1 VTSRRRFL
9 HAAAVAAAGATGVAA
24 QAPAKV
30 WRVGYL
36 NLRAGPGPADAAFV
50 RGMRELGYVVG
61 RNLVIE
67 YRWAANDFTRMQ
79 PLADE
84 LARLP
89 VDVFVT
95 AATPG
100 IAAATRA
107 PGRIPVVM
115 CAVSDPVATGYA
127 ASLGKPGGRVTGM
140 TLQAND
146 LARKRLQLVREIVPG
161 AARVGV
167 LTLRIPDG
175 AADVNRLPRD
185 ALMVEMDDA
194 ARRLGVTLVA
204 VEAGD
209 AGELPGAFERLLR
222 APVQAVFVQANPLTL
237 QYAKRVA
244 ELAAAQRLP
253 ALYEL
258 RSFTEAGGLVA
269 YGPDLVEMYR
279 RAASF
284 VDRVFKGAQPG
295 DLPIEQPEKLELV
308 VNLKAAQA
316 LGLAIPQPVLLRADE
331 VIR

>member
-9 HAAAVAAAGATGVAA
+9 HAAAVAVAGATGVAA

-36 NLRAGPGPADAAFV
+36 NPRAGPGPADAAFV
-50 RGMRELGYVVG
+50 RGMRELGYVEG

-95 AATPG
+95 ASTPG
-100 IAAATRA
+100 ITAAMRA
-107 PGRIPVVM
+107 PGRIPVVV
-115 CAVSDPVATGYA
+115 CAVADPVRTGFA
-127 ASLGKPGGRVTGM
+127 ASLGKPGGVVTGM
-140 TLQAND
+140 TMQSND

-161 AARVGV
+161 AGRVGV

-209 AGELPGAFERLLR
+209 AGELPGAFERLQR

-237 QYAKRVA
+237 QYTRRVA
-244 ELAAAQRLP
+244 ELAAAHRLP

-258 RSFTEAGGLVA
+258 RSFAEAGGLVA

-284 VDRVFKGAQPG
+284 VDRIFRGAQPG

-308 VNLKAAQA
+308 INLKAAQT

-331 VIR
+331 VIG

>member
-1 VTSRRRFL
+1 MITRRAML
-9 HAAAVAAAGATGVAA
+9 AAAAFALAAGDRVRA
-24 QAPAKV
+24 QAPTKV

-36 NLRAGPGPADAAFV
+36 NLRAGPSPADHAFV
-50 RGMRELGYVVG
+50 RGMRELGYVEG
-61 RNLVIE
+61 RNLVVE
-67 YRWAANDFTRMQ
+67 YRWAANDFARMQ

-84 LARLP
+84 LARIP

-100 IAAATRA
+100 ISAATRA

-115 CAVSDPVATGYA
+115 TAVSDPVSTGFA
-127 ASLGKPGGRVTGM
+127 ASLAKPGGIVTGM

-146 LARKRLQLVREIVPG
+146 LARKRLQLVREFVPG
-161 AARVGV
+161 ASRIGV
-167 LTLRIPDG
+167 LTLRVPDG

-185 ALMVEMDDA
+185 ALMVEMEAA
-194 ARRLGVTLVA
+194 ARRMDIAVVA
-204 VEAGD
+204 AEAAD
-209 AGELPGAFERLLR
+209 AGELPGAFSRLQR
-222 APVQAVFVQANPLTL
+222 ASAQALFVQANPLTL
-237 QYAKRVA
+237 QYATRVA
-244 ELAAAQRLP
+244 ELAAGHRLP

-258 RSFTEAGGLVA
+258 RTFAEAGGLVS

-284 VDRVFKGAQPG
+284 VDRIFKGAKPG

-308 VNLKAAQA
+308 INLKAAQA
-316 LGLAIPQPVLLRADE
+316 LGLAIPQQLLLRADE

>member
-1 VTSRRRFL
+1 MIARRDL
-9 HAAAVAAAGATGVAA
+9 LGSALALAACGRVRA

-36 NLRAGPGPADAAFV
+36 NMRAGPGPLDAAFV
-50 RGMRELGYVVG
+50 RGMRELGYVEG

-67 YRWAANDFTRMQ
+67 YRWAGNDFARMQ
-79 PLADE
+79 PMADE

-89 VDVFVT
+89 VDIFVT

-100 IAAATRA
+100 ITAAARA
-107 PGRIPVVM
+107 PGRIPVVV
-115 CAVSDPVATGYA
+115 CAVSDPVSTGFA
-127 ASLGKPGGRVTGM
+127 ASLRKPGGSVTGM
-140 TLQAND
+140 TMQAND

-161 AARVGV
+161 ASRIGV

-175 AADVNRLPRD
+175 AADVNRLPHV
-185 ALMVEMDDA
+185 ALMTEMEAA
-194 ARRLGVTLVA
+194 ARRIGIALVA
-204 VEAGD
+204 AEAAD
-209 AGELPGAFERLLR
+209 AGELPGAYARLQR
-222 APVQAVFVQANPLTL
+222 AQAQALFVQANPLTL
-237 QYAKRVA
+237 QYTPMLA
-244 ELAAAQRLP
+244 ELAAAHRLP

-258 RSFTEAGGLVA
+258 RSFAEAGGLVS
-269 YGPDLVEMYR
+269 YGPDLVDLYR

-284 VDRVFKGAQPG
+284 VDRIFRGAKPA

-316 LGLAIPQPVLLRADE
+316 LGLAVPQAVLLRADE

>member
-1 VTSRRRFL
+1 MITRRDL
-9 HAAAVAAAGATGVAA
+9 LGSALALAATGRVRA

-50 RGMRELGYVVG
+50 RGMRELGYVEG

-95 AATPG
+95 ASTPG
-100 IAAATRA
+100 VTAATRA
-107 PGRIPVVM
+107 PGRIPVVV
-115 CAVSDPVATGYA
+115 CAVADLVRTGFA
-127 ASLGKPGGRVTGM
+127 ASLGKPGGVVTGM
-140 TLQAND
+140 TLQSND

-161 AARVGV
+161 ASRIGV

-209 AGELPGAFERLLR
+209 AGELPGAFERLQR

-237 QYAKRVA
+237 QYTKRVA
-244 ELAAAQRLP
+244 ELAAAHRLP
-253 ALYEL
+253 ALSEL
-258 RSFTEAGGLVA
+258 RSFAEAGGLVA
-269 YGPDLVEMYR
+269 YGPDLSEMYR

-284 VDRVFKGAQPG
+284 VDRIFRGAQPG
-295 DLPIEQPEKLELV
+295 DLPVEQPEKLELV
-308 VNLKAAQA
+308 INLKAAQA